1 MPTSINKSNHSEE
14 WILSKELAKRNRTLK
29 IILAVVVALWLVTI
43 AGWVIS
49 SDNVSGSLFLGE
61 SDGQTLY
68 ETEVS

>member
-1 MPTSINKSNHSEE
+1 MPTQKNKSNHSEE
-14 WILSKELAKRNRTLK
+14 WILSKELAKQNRTLK

-43 AGWVIS
+43 AGWIIS
-49 SDNVSGSLFLGE
+49 SDNVSGSLFLE